1 MTLDRLPAR
10 AVGTEAAATVHQL
23 LNDRLDPEALAQ
35 PSWQQPALATA
46 WAPWYLPGIGA
57 DPAVGDP
64 NRSRRPPSPAQP
76 ADRRPISINSSS
88 ATRDASGAGA
98 GRRPTRVGQPLIPRA
113 SSVTNARR
121 SR

>member
-57 DPAVGDP
+57 DPAVGIRIGHGAHHRLP
-64 NRSRRPPSPAQP
+64 NLPTADRSRSTPAQQPGTRQEP
-76 ADRRPISINSSS
+76 ARAGGRP
-88 ATRDASGAGA
+88 ASVS
-98 GRRPTRVGQPLIPRA
+98 P
-113 SSVTNARR
+113 
-121 SR
+121 

>member
-1 MTLDRLPAR
+1 MLDRLPAR

-35 PSWQQPALATA
+35 RSWQQPALATA

-64 NRSRRPPSPAQP
+64 NRSRRPPSPVQP

-98 GRRPTRVGQPLIPRA
+98 GRRPTSVGQPLIPRA
-113 SSVTNARR
+113 SSVTNVRR